1 MKDRPRIRIAPT
13 SSDQKIDII
22 IIVMTILLVAI
33 PLVYYF
39 RLPDIIPVHFDGASN
54 IDGFGPK
61 VIIWVI
67 PIIGLL
73 TYFSLRYLMDK
84 PHLYNYPT
92 TVTQENAEGLYRS
105 GVKMMRYLLLI
116 TQLTYLIIVGAVLY
130 AALHPGKNILGPWF
144 FISILLI
151 SVLAPIVMAYKM
163 SNK

>member
-1 MKDRPRIRIAPT
+1 MKDRPRIRIEST

-39 RLPDIIPVHFDGASN
+39 RLPDIIPIHFDGASN
-54 IDGFGPK
+54 VDGYGSK

-73 TYFSLRYLMDK
+73 TYFPLRYLMDK
-84 PHLYNYPT
+84 PHLFNYPT

-105 GVKMMRYLLLI
+105 GVKMTRYFLLI
-116 TQLTYLIIVGAVLY
+116 TQLTYCLLY
-130 AALHPGKNILGPWF
+130 TSPSPRDLSTSRMPSSA
-144 FISILLI
+144 
-151 SVLAPIVMAYKM
+151 
-163 SNK
+163 